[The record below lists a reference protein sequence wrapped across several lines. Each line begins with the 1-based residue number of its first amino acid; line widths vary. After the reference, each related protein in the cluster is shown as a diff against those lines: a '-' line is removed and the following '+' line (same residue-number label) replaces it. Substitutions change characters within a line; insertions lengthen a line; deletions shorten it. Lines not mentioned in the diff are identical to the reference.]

1 MNVIIQ
7 SLFMTIEFRTKLL
20 ESYYDVIDTNPTPN
34 PTESYYDVIDTNPTP
49 NPTQGYSKQKRKN
62 TKELAQSDSS
72 LFEL

>member
-20 ESYYDVIDTNPTPN
+20 
-34 PTESYYDVIDTNPTP
+34 ESYYDVIDTNPTP